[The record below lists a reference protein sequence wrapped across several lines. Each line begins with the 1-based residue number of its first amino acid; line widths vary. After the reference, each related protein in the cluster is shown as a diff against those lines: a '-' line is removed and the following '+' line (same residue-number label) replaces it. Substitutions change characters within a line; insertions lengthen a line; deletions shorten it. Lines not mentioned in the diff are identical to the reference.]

1 VDGSHSIPDH
11 VYAQEFSHIIGMIH
25 QHESYLRNLNEID
38 ERVIP
43 LLSVSQNHLSLL
55 IAKYDLSYY
64 EFLLMGDDKNEPFL
78 NVIEYGTW
86 DLCEGV
92 DLRVSAAMIL
102 AMMDALEDR
111 WFAS

>member
-1 VDGSHSIPDH
+1 VDGSHSKPDH

-64 EFLLMGDDKNEPFL
+64 EFLLTGDDKNEPFL
-78 NVIEYGTW
+78 NVIEYGAW
-86 DLCEGV
+86 DLCEG
-92 DLRVSAAMIL
+92 SI
-102 AMMDALEDR
+102 
-111 WFAS
+111 